1 MNLFQLA
8 LGCGLI
14 FVGFRSFAA
23 NSCESAALW
32 MVIGILVM
40 RSP

>member
-1 MNLFQLA
+1 MNLIQVV

-14 FVGFRSFAA
+14 GVGFRSFAA
-23 NSCESAALW
+23 GAGESAALW
-32 MVIGILVM
+32 MVIGLLVM